1 MHKRSTRISMREIR
15 AFRYA
20 TSGVNENGFINE
32 DIQTAIRKAAAVRK
46 RFTPMDEERKKKV
59 RIALDMQ
66 LQREAHR
73 QRRREKKQRALNA

>member
-1 MHKRSTRISMREIR
+1 MHKSSTCISMREIR
-15 AFRYA
+15 ALRYV
-20 TSGVNENGFINE
+20 TFGVSENGFINE
-32 DIQTAIRKAAAVRK
+32 DIRTAIRKAAAVRK

-73 QRRREKKQRALNA
+73 QRRRDKKLRALNA